1 MSCSLTASERFSP
14 MVEKEATAMIEAV
27 RPWSHSSK
35 GRRFTLVTDQ
45 EAVLFIFDQSNGG
58 KIKNA
63 KILNWKLVLS
73 HMTYN
78 IRHKP
83 GSEKIA
89 ADASSPCFVLSHFF
103 AKPPS
108 VSGPPWL
115 CATLTLCEAA

>member
-1 MSCSLTASERFSP
+1 
-14 MVEKEATAMIEAV
+14 MVEKEATAMIEVV
-27 RPWSHSSK
+27 RPSSHSSK

-89 ADASSPCFVLSHFF
+89 ADASSPLFCPLSL
-103 AKPPS
+103 
-108 VSGPPWL
+108 L
-115 CATLTLCEAA
+115 CKTSFSLWATLVMRDFNSL

>member
-1 MSCSLTASERFSP
+1 MSCSLTASERLSP

-27 RPWSHSSK
+27 RPSSHFTK

-45 EAVLFIFDQSNGG
+45 ESVSLIFDQSNGG

-63 KILNWKLVLS
+63 KILDWKLVLS

-83 GSEKIA
+83 GSKKIA
-89 ADASSPCFVLSHFF
+89 ADASSPTCVLSSLTSW
-103 AKPPS
+103 KTS
-108 VSGPPWL
+108 ISLW
-115 CATLTLCEAA
+115 ATLVMCDFNTL